1 MQSNGVCTKMKITAF
16 FSNAGTPA
24 TGLSPT
30 IDVWTLDGT
39 QVINAQAMTE
49 VAGGFYFYDFTTYDE
64 DENYVIRADGTAT
77 LSGSD
82 RYVYS
87 SNETAGVGKILQIEK
102 GNWAIVG
109 TQMIFYASDGT
120 TPIYTFDLKDK
131 SNAPSDTNVF
141 KRQVV

>member
-1 MQSNGVCTKMKITAF
+1 MELLAF
-16 FSNAGTPA
+16 FTDKGDPK

-30 IDVWTLDGT
+30 IDVWKLDGT
-39 QVINAQAMTE
+39 QVITAQAMTE
-49 VAGGFYFYDFTTYDE
+49 IAGGFYKYDFTTYDE
-64 DENYVIRADGTAT
+64 DINYVIRADGTDT

-82 RYVYS
+82 RYVFS

-109 TQMIFYASDGT
+109 TQMIFYDSDGT

-131 SNAPSDTNVF
+131 KNVATDTNVY
-141 KRQVV
+141 KRTGV